1 MAISLHSTFK
11 QRICTVKIYYTHTF
25 LTRVMDGVASQK
37 VEATDSKFIKETYNT
52 LY

>member
-11 QRICTVKIYYTHTF
+11 QRTCTEKIYSTHPL
-25 LTRVMDGVASQK
+25 LTRVIDGVASQK

-52 LY
+52 L